1 MDVLRF
7 FKSALFFILKI
18 FSKVFKF
25 LAFLLKSIVGD
36 IKWSSPFWFSYV
48 KKAFKIL
55 GGKTLKHYK
64 AILITFCVIAIAAFG
79 SYYGYIWKQNQPKP
93 IEIAPI
99 EYQTYSASLGS
110 PSVTN
115 YRYDKPIV
123 YPLYVYFDGD
133 VAPVESVGKN
143 VTEGISLTPHV
154 NGEWVWFNSKILEF
168 KPANESDWAIGESYT
183 VKINPKKLL
192 PEQILISSTEYN
204 FVTREFYYTIDYREL
219 YQNPEK
225 PSEKNVIYE
234 VSFLHPVDAA
244 SFEKQISL
252 NLIALGKDKVAP
264 KPYKF
269 AVKYDDK
276 KLKAWIRSEF
286 VTLPE
291 VDSDMVLKIGKGVK
305 SSLGGAATNSE
316 KTSYQEVTSAY
327 RDIIKNIFLTLA
339 ESEDNEQEQ
348 VLVVTLVDNVNIN
361 DLSKQIKAWILPKD
375 KPKINNNNEIKNYRW
390 SNYDDISNEI
400 LAKATP
406 LTLAKDNSETDM
418 QNIISF
424 KYKASPKDYIYVTV
438 GNNIE
443 TVGGYKAKSGKRS
456 VLSVPEFPQTLS
468 FADSGSILSL
478 KGERKISIVSRNI
491 KGVDLNIKRVI
502 PSQLHHLMTF
512 GRYYDNFDEAS
523 FRDDENY
530 YDRYDSSEHFTEIFS
545 HKQKINEM
553 NPNKITYT
561 GVDLTNYLLNSANG
575 RQGVFLVTLN
585 SWNPDTNA
593 TGYETIS
600 KLVVVT
606 DIGLIIKRSA
616 DGSSDVFAQSIKN
629 STPLEGV
636 KISVLGKNGIQIA
649 SAITDADG
657 HVRIKNLK
665 EFKNEKEPTI
675 FIAQKD
681 GDTSFLPA
689 FYNNNGKY
697 GDRRLEFS
705 RFDIGGVSNVLEQG
719 RLSAYLFS
727 DRGLYRPG
735 DSVNIGTIVRAENWD
750 IGVGGIPV
758 IATIY
763 DPRGQVF
770 ESIPLVLDESGFNEL
785 SFTTTEASPTGN
797 WIINLSVAS
806 NFNDKSKAGIFLGS
820 VNVAVREFE
829 PDRMKVDLKLSPT
842 DIKGWIK
849 PDELQ
854 ALIRVENLFGA
865 PAQNRRV
872 SSTLILN
879 PTDFYFGEH
888 KNYHFYDGRRSSRQD
903 KFEIKLEDVLTDD
916 NGEAKLSLLLE
927 EHERASYHLSIITEA
942 FEQGSGRGVSAT
954 AKAVI
959 SPNDYLVGAKADGD
973 LGYIKKDAI
982 RTLNFIAIDQ
992 NLSKIVLDNLTLEI
1006 IEQKYVSVL
1015 TLQNSGVYKYQSKLQ
1030 EVSIDEQ
1037 DFSIEKSGTDYL
1049 LNSKKPGTYKLL
1061 VKNEK
1066 SDTLYRSY
1074 YAIVGDANIDRSLE
1088 RNSELEMKLSKGEYK
1103 NGDEIEISINTPYV
1117 GSGLITIEK
1126 DKVYAWKWFKASTTS
1141 STQKI
1146 TVPRELKGNGYIN
1159 VQFVRDPNSDDIFM
1173 SPLSYGV
1180 LPFKVTMEKESAS
1193 VRLSSTK
1200 LIKPGEDVDI
1210 TINTDRN
1217 QKVVVFAV
1225 NEGILQVADYRLTN
1239 PLNFFFQKRYL
1250 EVSSYQILDLIL
1262 PEFSKFERLMSAV
1275 GGDVEADEVSLS
1287 QRYQNPFKRKVDK
1300 PVVFWSGIIDV
1311 DGEKSFTYK
1320 VPDYFNGKLRVMAV
1334 AVSEKQIGIAQ
1345 SDTIVR
1351 DDFVL
1356 TPNVPFTAALNDEF
1370 EVTLGVSNNL
1380 ENVTKKAPVS
1390 ISLVATPH
1398 VKVLGNSTAIIE
1410 LAQKSEGY
1418 VKFKVKAS
1426 GLGGGELMFRAAY
1439 FDEDN
1444 QINYLSQRVGTISVR
1459 PVTPFRTQSIM
1470 GRMGGDK
1477 EDIKDIR
1484 NMYDEYAIRYASVAN
1499 TPMAISNGLTSYL
1512 DNYPYHCSEQ
1522 IISNAISAMIQ
1533 QKYSFLN
1540 RADVNKIPYEN
1551 IAAILKSRQNSNGA
1565 IGLWRTTAY
1574 GDTFVSVYAAHYLI
1588 DAKENGIAVSFG
1600 LLESLNAY
1608 LTSLANDNSIEH
1620 MEGLRL
1626 RAYAV
1631 YLLTRQGIV
1640 TTNMLSSV
1648 QKSLQTHYENSWK
1661 SDVSALYLAA
1671 TYKMLKMDK
1680 EADLL
1685 LQKPWSEL
1693 NKAYNNAWWSRDYYD
1708 PLVINS
1714 TYIYLISKHFAEKVS
1729 DIPPQAL
1736 ENIVL
1741 MIRTNR
1747 FTTTSSAMSIL
1758 AIESYSKQIEN
1769 ISNARGKNL
1778 SIEALSKGANSP
1790 HVIANESGI
1799 WAFGNFTKND
1809 VNIIFNNP
1817 SKLPAWYSVVQEG
1830 YDEAAPSYAIK
1841 KGLEIYKE
1849 FTDESGKPI
1858 KSVKLGEKINVT
1870 VRVRSNSNEG
1880 IGNVAVLDLLPGGF
1894 EIVQQDRQSQDRYE
1908 YDEYDD
1914 EYEYDEYEDEYDDRF
1929 ISPIGF
1935 SGTTWDIDYND
1946 IREDRV
1952 IIYGTAQMQTKEF
1965 IYQIKSTNVGTY
1977 QIPPSFAEAMYDRE
1991 IQAVSANIG
2000 NITVL
2005 PVE

>member
-1 MDVLRF
+1 M
-7 FKSALFFILKI
+7 
-18 FSKVFKF
+18 
-25 LAFLLKSIVGD
+25 KSIVGD
-36 IKWSSPFWFSYV
+36 IKWNSPFWFSYV

-55 GGKTLKHYK
+55 GNKTLKHYK
-64 AILITFCVIAIAAFG
+64 AIIITFCIVVVASFG

-93 IEIAPI
+93 VDVAPI
-99 EYQTYSASLGS
+99 EYQTYSVRLGLPYATDYS
-110 PSVTN
+110 
-115 YRYDKPIV
+115 YDKPLV

-133 VAPVESVGKN
+133 VAPIENIGKN
-143 VTEGISLTPHV
+143 VTEGISLTPYI
-154 NGEWVWFNSKILEF
+154 NGKWSWSSSRTLEF
-168 KPANESDWAIGESYT
+168 KPESEIDWAIGESYA
-183 VKINPKKLL
+183 VKIEPKKLL
-192 PEQILISSTEYN
+192 AEQALISATEYK
-204 FVTREFYYTIDYREL
+204 FATKEFYYAVNDREL

-234 VSFLHPVDAA
+234 VAFSHPVDAA

-252 NLIALGKDKVAP
+252 NLIAPEKYKIAP

-269 AVKYDDK
+269 AVKYDNK

-291 VDSDMVLKIGKGVK
+291 VDSNMVLKIDKGVK
-305 SSLGGAATNSE
+305 SSVGGAAVSNE
-316 KTSYQEVTSAY
+316 KISYQEVTSVY
-327 RDIIKNIFLTLA
+327 RDIVKNIFLTLA
-339 ESEDNEQEQ
+339 ENENNEQEQ
-348 VLVVTLVDNVNIN
+348 VLAITLVDSVNIN
-361 DLSKQIKAWILPKD
+361 DLSKQVKAWILPKD
-375 KPKINNNNEIKNYRW
+375 KPKINNNSEVKNYRW
-390 SNYDDISNEI
+390 SSNDDISSEI

-406 LTLAKDNSETDM
+406 LTLTKDSYETDI
-418 QNIISF
+418 QNIVSF
-424 KYKASPKDYIYVTV
+424 RYKVSPKNYIYVEV
-438 GNNIE
+438 GSNIE
-443 TVGGYKAKSGKRS
+443 TVGGYKAKSGKRA
-456 VLSVPEFPQTLS
+456 VLSVPEFPQVLL

-478 KGERKISIVSRNI
+478 KGERKISVASRNV
-491 KGVDLNIKRVI
+491 KGVKLDIKRVI
-502 PSQLHHLMTF
+502 PSQLHHLMAF
-512 GRYYDNFDEAS
+512 GNYNNFNKASFDNNRHYYDG
-523 FRDDENY
+523 
-530 YDRYDSSEHFTEIFS
+530 YDYSEYFTEIFS
-545 HKQKINEM
+545 HTQKINQV
-553 NPNKITYT
+553 NPGKVMYT
-561 GVDLTNYLLNSANG
+561 GIDLTNYLLSGASG
-575 RQGVFLVTLN
+575 KQGVFLVTLN

-616 DGSSDVFAQSIKN
+616 DGSSDIFAQSIKD
-629 STPLEGV
+629 SMPLENV
-636 KISVLGKNGIQIA
+636 KISVLGKNGVQLT
-649 SAITDADG
+649 SATTDISG
-657 HVRIKNLK
+657 HVKIKSLQ
-665 EFKNEKEPTI
+665 EFKNEKEPAI

-689 FYNNNGKY
+689 FYDGSGKY

-705 RFDIGGVSNVLEQG
+705 RFDTGGISNVLEQG

-735 DSVNIGTIVRAENWD
+735 DSVNVGTIVKAENWD

-758 IATIY
+758 VATIY

-770 ESIPLVLDESGFNEL
+770 ENMPFVLDESGFNEI
-785 SFTTTEASPTGN
+785 SFTTADASPTGN

-806 NFNDKSKAGIFLGS
+806 NFKDKSKAGIFLGS
-820 VNVAVREFE
+820 VNIAVREFE

-854 ALIRVENLFGA
+854 VLVKVENLFGT
-865 PAQNRRV
+865 PAQNRKV

-879 PTDFYFGEH
+879 PTDFYFNEH
-888 KNYHFYDGRRSSRQD
+888 KNYHFYDGYRGTWQD
-903 KFEIKLEDVLTDD
+903 KFEIRLEDVSTDD

-942 FEQGSGRGVSAT
+942 FEQGSGRGVSAA
-954 AKAVI
+954 AKTII
-959 SPNDYLVGAKADGD
+959 SPNSYLIGAKADGD
-973 LGYIKKDAI
+973 LGYIKKDTA
-982 RTLNFIAIDQ
+982 RTLNFIAIEQ
-992 NLSKIVLDNLTLEI
+992 NLSKITLSNLTLEI
-1006 IEQKYVSVL
+1006 VEQRYVSVL

-1030 EVSIDEQ
+1030 EVSVDEQ
-1037 DFSIEKSGTDYL
+1037 NFNIEKDGTDYL

-1061 VKNEK
+1061 IKNEK
-1066 SDTLYRSY
+1066 GDTLYRSY
-1074 YAIVGDANIDRSLE
+1074 YGVVGDANIDRSLE

-1103 NGDEIEISINTPYV
+1103 NGDEIEISINTPYI

-1126 DKVYAWKWFKASTTS
+1126 DKVYAWKWFKTSTTS

-1146 TVPRELKGNGYIN
+1146 IVPKELKGNGYIN

-1180 LPFKVTMEKESAS
+1180 LPFKITMEKESAK

-1200 LIKPGEDVDI
+1200 LVKPGEDVDI
-1210 TINTDRN
+1210 TINTDGK
-1217 QKVVVFAV
+1217 QKVVVFAAD
-1225 NEGILQVADYRLTN
+1225 EGILQVANYHLTN

-1250 EVSSYQILDLIL
+1250 EVNSYQILDLIL
-1262 PEFSKFERLMSAV
+1262 PEFSKIESLNSAA
-1275 GGDVEADEVSLS
+1275 GGDDYAERASKELN
-1287 QRYQNPFKRKVDK
+1287 RNLNPFKRKIDK
-1300 PVVFWSGIIDV
+1300 PIVFWSGITEV

-1345 SDTIVR
+1345 TDTTVR
-1351 DDFVL
+1351 DNFVL
-1356 TPNVPFTAALNDEF
+1356 TPNVPFMAALNDEF

-1380 ENVTKKAPVS
+1380 ENITKKVPIA
-1390 ISLVATPH
+1390 ISLIASPH
-1398 VKVLGNSTAIIE
+1398 VKVLGNSTAVIE

-1418 VKFKVKAS
+1418 VKFKLKAS
-1426 GLGGGELMFRAAY
+1426 VLGGGELTFKAVYA
-1439 FDEDN
+1439 DKDN
-1444 QINYLSQRVGTISVR
+1444 QKNYLSQRVGTISVR

-1477 EDIKDIR
+1477 ESIKNIR

-1499 TPMAISNGLTSYL
+1499 TPMALSNGLTSYL
-1512 DNYPYHCSEQ
+1512 DNYPHYCSEQ
-1522 IISNAISAMIQ
+1522 LISSAISAMIQ
-1533 QKYSFLN
+1533 QKYTFLN
-1540 RADVNKIPYEN
+1540 RANVNKVPYES

-1565 IGLWRTTAY
+1565 ISLWTTTAY
-1574 GDTFVSVYAAHYLI
+1574 GDTFVSVYTAHYLI
-1588 DAKENGIAVSFG
+1588 DAKENGITISPD
-1600 LLESLNAY
+1600 LLENLNGY
-1608 LTSLANDNSIEH
+1608 LANLANDNNIEYL
-1620 MEGLRL
+1620 EGLRL

-1631 YLLTRQGIV
+1631 YLLTRQGVV

-1693 NKAYNNAWWSRDYYD
+1693 NKAYDNAWWSRDYYD

-1714 TYIYLISKHFAEKVS
+1714 TYIYLISKHFVEKVR

-1741 MIRTNR
+1741 MIRANR

-1769 ISNARGKNL
+1769 ISNAYEKKL
-1778 SIEALSKGANSP
+1778 SIEALSKGVDAS
-1790 HVIANESGI
+1790 HVIANASGI
-1799 WAFGNFTKND
+1799 WAFGDFTKND
-1809 VNIIFNNP
+1809 AEIIFNNP
-1817 SKLPAWYSVVQEG
+1817 SKLPAWYSVVEEG
-1830 YDEAAPSYAIK
+1830 YDIAAPKEAIK
-1841 KGLEIYKE
+1841 KGLEVYKE
-1849 FTDESGKPI
+1849 FTDENGKTVT
-1858 KSVKLGEKINVT
+1858 SVKLGEKINVT
-1870 VRVRSNSNEG
+1870 IRIRSNSNEG
-1880 IGNVAVLDLLPGGF
+1880 VGNVAVVDLLPGGF
-1894 EIVQQDRQSQDRYE
+1894 EIVQQNANQQTE
-1908 YDEYDD
+1908 EEYDD
-1914 EYEYDEYEDEYDDRF
+1914 EYGYEYDDEYYDSRF
-1929 ISPIGF
+1929 ISPIEFGE
-1935 SGTTWDIDYND
+1935 TTWGIDYSD

-1952 IIYGTAQMQTKEF
+1952 IIYGTAQTQTKEF
-1965 IYQIKSTNVGTY
+1965 IYQIKSTNAGTY
-1977 QIPPSFAEAMYDRE
+1977 QMPPSFAEAMYDRE